1 MKFYGYSISLLQYS
15 FLNPNSSSQQG
26 HSPPPIEHYFFDLNP
41 PLLQAKMQPSANL
54 ALITACI
61 AAFISHV
68 YPRPTPADHVLSPR
82 DSGPGGIDCNGY
94 DSGAVQP
101 KAPTG
106 SSLTWYVAIPK
117 GTLPA
122 NGLPLAKNNQGTGS
136 ALHDALR
143 HKCGDGITF
152 EK

>member
-1 MKFYGYSISLLQYS
+1 
-15 FLNPNSSSQQG
+15 
-26 HSPPPIEHYFFDLNP
+26 
-41 PLLQAKMQPSANL
+41 MQPSANL

-82 DSGPGGIDCNGY
+82 DGGPGGIDCNGY

-106 SSLTWYVAIPK
+106 SSLTWYVTISK

-136 ALHDALR
+136 ALHEALR

-152 EK
+152 EKYVDDGETWTLDSPRRSPAERALCMMLLTMRFTT